1 PRPLPFPGR
10 PDGGG
15 GAPVPP
21 PAGRGFPAAPG
32 GAPGT
37 ADEQPSGETPPRRN
51 TRGERDSAVTAL
63 ALAAGRGD
71 REALEAFVRETRK
84 DVWRFTAHLS
94 GDLGAADDLTQE
106 TYLRALRGL
115 ASYEGRSCARSW
127 LLSIARRA
135 VVDRYRSAA
144 RRPVLAA
151 AEDWRMIA
159 ERTQP
164 RGVPGFD
171 EGVALR
177 ELLELLPAE
186 RQEAFVLTRVLGL
199 PYAEAARVIG
209 CPIGTVRS
217 RVARARAD
225 LMEALTPVS
234 SGVAVAA

>member
-1 PRPLPFPGR
+1 GER
-10 PDGGG
+10 
-15 GAPVPP
+15 
-21 PAGRGFPAAPG
+21 PAGNPAPRTG
-32 GAPGT
+32 G
-37 ADEQPSGETPPRRN
+37 D
-51 TRGERDSAVTAL
+51 RDSAVTAL

-71 REALEAFVRETRK
+71 REALEAFVRETRM
-84 DVWRFTAHLS
+84 DVWRFTAHLC
-94 GDLGAADDLTQE
+94 GDIGAADDLTQE

-144 RRPVLAA
+144 RRPVVTA
-151 AEDWRMIA
+151 AENWQLVA
-159 ERTQP
+159 ERSQP

-199 PYAEAARVIG
+199 PYADAARLLG

-225 LMEALTPVS
+225 LMEALGPVS
-234 SGVAVAA
+234 SGMSAAA